1 MAWRTA
7 GYKSRL
13 STASSV
19 LLGHPGLPGSL
30 KHAKM
35 NVKELLNMD
44 PSDEQW
50 TKMWESLWDS
60 NWNLD
65 EKPPAFIVDQQPIRA
80 YGVMAVHAEF
90 AIQKTGV
97 RFPTT
102 CKFQHGGHSAEYTEH
117 TQIRLLPRG
126 VAQSTKD
133 PNPAASDHMTWTC
146 RRLAVVG
153 TPVVWVTCG
162 SHGRSNVKGPIRAY
176 GVMAVHAE
184 FAIQKTGVRFPVCSA
199 TLASGT
205 NGIDPKDDSQVRN
218 ELSTLDGLIR
228 MSPELGVADDDEHVE
243 PYLSTD
249 SGSGPGDT
257 LGPEMPVN
265 PPDSEPETWPDET
278 MDPTDNV
285 ETHAEPLTDLVP
297 PSGFGDVDSPSCDE
311 DIEERFWNE
320 NPRPQSLPPIRTIFN
335 AIHSPTQSTQ
345 QQKPTKIWKEITEL
359 HLPQETEKVRMFPS
373 SPVNDSRPETKQDIT
388 NILRSSLMHY
398 QQSITGS

>member
-1 MAWRTA
+1 
-7 GYKSRL
+7 
-13 STASSV
+13 
-19 LLGHPGLPGSL
+19 
-30 KHAKM
+30 M

-65 EKPPAFIVDQQPIRA
+65 EKPPAFIVDQQI
-80 YGVMAVHAEF
+80 MDD
-90 AIQKTGV
+90 I
-97 RFPTT
+97 
-102 CKFQHGGHSAEYTEH
+102 HSNLERPDSQAAPSTAEYSSFC
-117 TQIRLLPRG
+117 LPPPG
-126 VAQSTKD
+126 
-133 PNPAASDHMTWTC
+133 
-146 RRLAVVG
+146 
-153 TPVVWVTCG
+153 
-162 SHGRSNVKGPIRAY
+162 
-176 GVMAVHAE
+176 
-184 FAIQKTGVRFPVCSA
+184 SA
-199 TLASGT
+199 TLVSGT
-205 NGIDPKDDSQVRN
+205 NGIDPEDDSQVRN
-218 ELSTLDGLIR
+218 ELSALDGLIR

-297 PSGFGDVDSPSCDE
+297 PSGFGDVDSPSCDK

-320 NPRPQSLPPIRTIFN
+320 NPRPQSLPPIRTIFD

-345 QQKPTKIWKEITEL
+345 QQKPTKIWKEIMEL
-359 HLPQETEKVRMFPS
+359 HLPQETEKIVNNSKTRDKARYYKHIAIFPDAL
-373 SPVNDSRPETKQDIT
+373 PTVNCQWLIHRAIIDAYVEMLKDLTDEKLQDILKT
-388 NILRSSLMHY
+388 THPHHTSTTKHPYQLPRSTSNW
-398 QQSITGS
+398 STRVITVDGTAPMEQGETPNPFYSSVNTELAAYLENPKS